1 MNARKLKRRTCF
13 FFKNLQ
19 LLKFEEK
26 TMASKLF
33 EFVEKFMIDT
43 LMLKLAQVEKTGSIG
58 NIFISLENLITN
70 YHFQN

>member
-1 MNARKLKRRTCF
+1 MNARKLKKTCF

-19 LLKFEEK
+19 LLKFEK
-26 TMASKLF
+26 IMASELF
-33 EFVEKFMIDT
+33 EFVEQFMMDT

-58 NIFISLENLITN
+58 KIFISQENLIIN